1 MSALGQQLGQL
12 RVRSCERD
20 SLWTGLAGPTNNDVC
35 LNGAGAALTLYTPCQ
50 FPPVRHSVN
59 CCRHSVNLIS
69 SEKSSGF
76 LRSWHLDLHRGDLSS
91 ERPVW
96 HLSVTRWKLS
106 SNLSKLCLHTAEVP
120 ASKCFLSSGPDSS
133 KRLSS
138 EWLSSDFEQLKS
150 AKREL
155 LCFAPKLQRVAW
167 IRRTSDTWNL
177 QL

>member
-1 MSALGQQLGQL
+1 MSALGRQLGQL

-91 ERPVW
+91 EE
-96 HLSVTRWKLS
+96 LIGGLFDT
-106 SNLSKLCLHTAEVP
+106 CQ
-120 ASKCFLSSGPDSS
+120 
-133 KRLSS
+133 
-138 EWLSSDFEQLKS
+138 WLVGSCHQICQNCVCTQLKCRHPS
-150 AKREL
+150 GFCHRDLTASRD
-155 LCFAPKLQRVAW
+155 CHQ
-167 IRRTSDTWNL
+167 SDCQVTL
-177 QL
+177 SIEKCQKGIAVFCSKIAASGLDKTD

>member
-69 SEKSSGF
+69 SKNRQDF
-76 LRSWHLDLHRGDLSS
+76 
-91 ERPVW
+91 
-96 HLSVTRWKLS
+96 
-106 SNLSKLCLHTAEVP
+106 
-120 ASKCFLSSGPDSS
+120 
-133 KRLSS
+133 
-138 EWLSSDFEQLKS
+138 SD
-150 AKREL
+150 R
-155 LCFAPKLQRVAW
+155 
-167 IRRTSDTWNL
+167 DTWICIEVTSRVSGL
-177 QL
+177 FDTCQ